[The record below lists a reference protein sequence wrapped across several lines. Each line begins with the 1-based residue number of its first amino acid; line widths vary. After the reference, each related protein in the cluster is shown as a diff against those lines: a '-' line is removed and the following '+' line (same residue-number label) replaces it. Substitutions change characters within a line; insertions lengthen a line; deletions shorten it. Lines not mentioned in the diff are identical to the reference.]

1 MPLHKDLK
9 TSVRIDFVLTNE
21 IFAGKVVRGY
31 ANSISL
37 EGIRKI
43 KLEIYFRKKKMAAP
57 TNKRDI
63 SSMSR
68 ISIYCYIFFYI
79 LVSCREP
86 LKRSCVTSFIPVVYL
101 SGHGVSYSTYWSV
114 LFYCL
119 ITLFKLPHCRP
130 GRQWPRFLHD
140 RYEQLRF

>member
-101 SGHGVSYSTYWSV
+101 SGHGVSYSIGQFFSIVYLSY
-114 LFYCL
+114 LN
-119 ITLFKLPHCRP
+119 CRTADLADS
-130 GRQWPRFLHD
+130 GHD
-140 RYEQLRF
+140 FSMAGISS